1 MKNIKLFFL
10 IFTLFNFGVI
20 YAHKDRVEIPQ
31 RFVFIMRSKEVVR
44 FESTDSKLE
53 GFCEEIVSGKK
64 EISEVQ
70 LYYKTGEIVT
80 VQYDGKNW
88 KLFKITF
95 KGKSLYVPQDKL
107 KKIPEIHFSTLYLFW
122 SGESNA
128 FNSHYLCL
136 RFDIGTKRS
145 FDILPNLELHF
156 ENHKFTKSE
165 VWTQTN
171 ENSRHG
177 KEI

>member
-1 MKNIKLFFL
+1 MKNIKMIFL
-10 IFTLFNFGVI
+10 IFTLFAFGVI

-31 RFVFIMRSKEVVR
+31 RLVFILKSKEVIR
-44 FESTDSKLE
+44 FESADSKLE
-53 GFCEEIVSGKK
+53 EFCEEIVGGKK

-70 LYYKTGEIVT
+70 LYYKTGEVVT
-80 VQYDGKNW
+80 VQNDGKNW

-95 KGKSLYVPQDKL
+95 KGKTLYVPQDKL
-107 KKIPEIHFSTLYLFW
+107 KKIPEIHFSTLNLFW
-122 SGESNA
+122 SGERNA

-145 FDILPNLELHF
+145 FDVLPNLELHF
-156 ENHKFTKSE
+156 ENRKFTKSE
-165 VWTQTN
+165 IWAQTS